1 MNPVLPSLA
10 FMNHRTPVTNRSAG
24 SIAKQNHAVVFGNGS
39 PTREDA
45 DTARLVKLMG
55 LIESKIKAGLVE
67 FKGAMIKEKESDPD
81 LAKLL
86 VRDAAG
92 GQSRIYIVSRYIE
105 RLGPVMD
112 DGLPMFSK
120 KSYML
125 VMYDPNL
132 GYSNPQRVLRLMD
145 GPGEADEVAYTDFSV
160 PPGQEPIEAK
170 SQKAPAILAMRSLMD
185 QMERKGMF
193 NPNAALQNELEN
205 LELDF

>member
-1 MNPVLPSLA
+1 MN
-10 FMNHRTPVTNRSAG
+10 
-24 SIAKQNHAVVFGNGS
+24 VVFPSVASASRTRSVYFANGS

-45 DTARLVKLMG
+45 DTARLVKLMS

-67 FKGAMIKEKESDPD
+67 FRGAMIKEKEADPD

-92 GQSRIYIVSRYIE
+92 GPPRIYIVSRYIE
-105 RLGPVMD
+105 RSGPVMD

-125 VMYDPNL
+125 IMFDPNI
-132 GYSNPQRVLRLMD
+132 GYAKPQRVLRLMD
-145 GPGEADEVAYTDFSV
+145 GPGNADEVVYTDFMV
-160 PPGQEPIEAK
+160 PVGQTPIEAK

-193 NPNAALQNELEN
+193 NPNAALQSELEN

>member
-1 MNPVLPSLA
+1 MRGEMNPVYPSLA
-10 FMNHRTPVTNRSAG
+10 LVNRTPVLGRSLKHNAVSFG
-24 SIAKQNHAVVFGNGS
+24 SGS

-55 LIESKIKAGLVE
+55 LIENKVKSGLVE

-86 VRDAAG
+86 VRDVAG
-92 GQSRIYIVSRYIE
+92 GPARIYIVSRYIE
-105 RLGPVMD
+105 RSGPVMD

-125 VMYDPNL
+125 VMYDTNL
-132 GYSNPQRVLRLMD
+132 GYSKPQRVIRLMD
-145 GPGEADEVAYTDFSV
+145 GPGEADEVVYTDFSV
-160 PPGQEPIEAK
+160 PVEQNPIEAK
-170 SQKAPAILAMRSLMD
+170 SQKAPAILAMRSLME